1 MAKRQRKSV
10 SLPKFNG
17 DHGTG
22 TPAAKQGTSIE
33 PVEGDN
39 PNRIGRRR
47 RGVQSAKWA
56 NRLSMRQQ
64 QAAKAIEDA
73 YARVEAIG
81 SGGDSIEKI
90 RLLQTVVDASPKP
103 DAVIDMQIG
112 AQSHL
117 QHVMKA
123 VPSAMRDVIEHLFWH
138 NLPMSEL
145 HKGRAAYDRG
155 ADVKVAL
162 DLVANHMRY

>member
-1 MAKRQRKSV
+1 MARRNRKQV

-22 TPAAKQGTSIE
+22 TAAAKDGTSLEPIE
-33 PVEGDN
+33 GNN
-39 PNRIGRRR
+39 PNRVARRR
-47 RGVQSAKWA
+47 RGLQSAAWA
-56 NRLSMRQQ
+56 SKLSMRQQ
-64 QAAKAIEDA
+64 QAARAIEDA
-73 YARVEAIG
+73 YARVEQMG
-81 SGGDSIEKI
+81 SGGDSIEKL
-90 RLLQTVVDASPKP
+90 RVLQTIVDASPKP

-123 VPSAMRDVIEHLFWH
+123 VPSAMRAVIEHLFWH
-138 NLPMSEL
+138 NRPMRDFAQG
-145 HKGRAAYDRG
+145 KAFYDRS
-155 ADVKVAL
+155 ADVKASL